1 VKKLHI
7 KTYGCQMNVYDSG
20 RMADVLAPLGY
31 RQVDRPEGADLVIL
45 NTCHIREKAADKV
58 FSELGR
64 LKPLKDRDGTLLA
77 VAGCVAQ
84 AEGAAILAR
93 APYVDVVLGPQA
105 YHRLPELVA
114 LAARGAGAALD
125 TDFPVEVKFD
135 HLPAP
140 AATQGVSA
148 FLTVQE
154 GCDKFCTFCV
164 VPYTRGAEYSRPPAS
179 IEAEARA
186 LVAGGAR
193 EITLLGQNVN
203 AYHGLDETGAEL
215 GLAALVRRL
224 SGIEGLSRLRYMTSH
239 PRDMDDALVAAHA
252 DAPKLMPF
260 LHLPVQSGA
269 DRILDAMNRGHTSA
283 QFFDLVARLRQ
294 ARPDLAFSSDFIV
307 GFPGET
313 EADFEA
319 TLALVE
325 RVGFAQSFSFKYSPR
340 PGTPASLL
348 DVQVPEAVKDARLQ
362 RLQDLLRL
370 QQDAFNRSLLG
381 QTVPVLYER
390 AGRNAGQMVGK
401 TPWLQPVHA
410 PADSAVAGRVLATKI
425 LSLAANSLGGT
436 IVDETHR
443 STERRSA

>member
-1 VKKLHI
+1 
-7 KTYGCQMNVYDSG
+7 
-20 RMADVLAPLGY
+20 
-31 RQVDRPEGADLVIL
+31 
-45 NTCHIREKAADKV
+45 
-58 FSELGR
+58 
-64 LKPLKDRDGTLLA
+64 
-77 VAGCVAQ
+77 
-84 AEGAAILAR
+84 
-93 APYVDVVLGPQA
+93 
-105 YHRLPELVA
+105 
-114 LAARGAGAALD
+114 
-125 TDFPVEVKFD
+125 
-135 HLPAP
+135 
-140 AATQGVSA
+140 
-148 FLTVQE
+148 
-154 GCDKFCTFCV
+154 
-164 VPYTRGAEYSRPPAS
+164 
-179 IEAEARA
+179 
-186 LVAGGAR
+186 
-193 EITLLGQNVN
+193 
-203 AYHGLDETGAEL
+203 
-215 GLAALVRRL
+215 
-224 SGIEGLSRLRYMTSH
+224 
-239 PRDMDDALVAAHA
+239 MDDALVAAHA

-313 EADFEA
+313 ETDFEA

-325 RVGFAQSFSFKYSPR
+325 RVDFAQSFSFKYSPR

>member
-1 VKKLHI
+1 
-7 KTYGCQMNVYDSG
+7 
-20 RMADVLAPLGY
+20 
-31 RQVDRPEGADLVIL
+31 
-45 NTCHIREKAADKV
+45 
-58 FSELGR
+58 
-64 LKPLKDRDGTLLA
+64 
-77 VAGCVAQ
+77 
-84 AEGAAILAR
+84 
-93 APYVDVVLGPQA
+93 
-105 YHRLPELVA
+105 
-114 LAARGAGAALD
+114 
-125 TDFPVEVKFD
+125 
-135 HLPAP
+135 
-140 AATQGVSA
+140 
-148 FLTVQE
+148 
-154 GCDKFCTFCV
+154 